1 MFYYLFLIFSGLF
14 GLIVGSFINVLTLR
28 FNPDEPSKFKSAF
41 HGRSHCPHCHRQLTW
56 FELIPIFSFIFLRGK
71 CRTCHQKISWQYPI
85 VESLTAAVFV
95 LLSYKI
101 LNLNFLNYYLFS
113 KPDIYFWAPL
123 LVLLWFFFAAILIS
137 ASIIDSRHYI
147 IPDKITFWGVI
158 IAFLASIGFFV
169 LGKFPQLGFPKYSV
183 NFLGAFAD
191 PMILSLN
198 PIFYSLIGAVILSA
212 FLFFIF
218 AITGGKAI
226 GFGDVKLAFFIGL
239 MLGPVS
245 GVMAVMLSFVIGS
258 VVGIYLIVSGKKKLK
273 GAIPF
278 GPFLSLGVLSVI
290 IFGET
295 IVNFYLSLFPL

>member
-1 MFYYLFLIFSGLF
+1 MFYLFLIFSGLF

-28 FNPDEPSKFKSAF
+28 FNPDEPNKFKSAF
-41 HGRSHCPHCHRQLTW
+41 HGRSYCPHCHRQLTW

-85 VESLTAAVFV
+85 VEFLTSAIFILLAYKV
-95 LLSYKI
+95 LH
-101 LNLNFLNYYLFS
+101 LNFLNYYLFAR
-113 KPDIYFWAPL
+113 PDIYFWAPL

-137 ASIIDSRHYI
+137 ASLIDFRHYI
-147 IPDKITFWGVI
+147 IPDKITFWGVGV
-158 IAFLASIGFFV
+158 ALLASIGFFI
-169 LGKFPQLGFPKYSV
+169 LDKFPHLNFPKYSI

-191 PMILSLN
+191 PLILSVN
-198 PIFYSLIGAVILSA
+198 PILFYLIGAVILSA
-212 FLFFIF
+212 FLFLIF
-218 AITGGKAI
+218 AITGGRAI

-239 MLGPVS
+239 ALGPVS

-258 VVGIYLIVSGKKKLK
+258 VVAIYLIASGKRKLK
-273 GAIPF
+273 GAVPF

-295 IVNFYLSLFPL
+295 IVNFYLSLFPN